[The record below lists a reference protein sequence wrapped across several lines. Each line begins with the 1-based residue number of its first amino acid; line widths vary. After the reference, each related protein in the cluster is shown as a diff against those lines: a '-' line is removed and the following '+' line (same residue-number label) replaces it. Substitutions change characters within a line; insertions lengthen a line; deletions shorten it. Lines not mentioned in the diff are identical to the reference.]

1 MASRSCSSF
10 SFCLRV
16 NGFSLRSRWFVPS
29 NLLGDAEIL
38 ERAETRAAFLDVDLL
53 AETLRATLALRA
65 AGFFEEL
72 FFFFVFDLAIIQKG
86 ARDQAP
92 EKTEA

>member
-1 MASRSCSSF
+1 
-10 SFCLRV
+10 
-16 NGFSLRSRWFVPS
+16 
-29 NLLGDAEIL
+29 LLGDAETL

-53 AETLRATLALRA
+53 TEVLRAGLALRA
-65 AGFFEEL
+65 AGFFL
-72 FFFFVFDLAIIQKG
+72 GVFFFFGLAIIQKG